1 MILKLELLL
10 VANNS
15 SDCLQNLRSFKKLGR
30 KRLEIEFKDRANI
43 FLNQKEKLIFLLNRV
58 TIEQI
63 AEDYVELQR
72 QQEMLILEFHKT
84 TKLAQEA
91 VVTI

>member
-1 MILKLELLL
+1 M
-10 VANNS
+10 
-15 SDCLQNLRSFKKLGR
+15 
-30 KRLEIEFKDRANI
+30 I
-43 FLNQKEKLIFLLNRV
+43 FLPNTV

-72 QQEMLILEFHKT
+72 QHEKLMLESHKT

-91 VVTI
+91 VVII

>member
-1 MILKLELLL
+1 MAKS
-10 VANNS
+10 S
-15 SDCLQNLRSFKKLGR
+15 SDCLQNLRSFKKQSR
-30 KRLEIEFKDRANI
+30 RRLEIEFKDRANI
-43 FLNQKEKLIFLLNRV
+43 FLNQQEKLIFLPNTV

-72 QQEMLILEFHKT
+72 QHEKLMLESHKT

-91 VVTI
+91 VVII